1 MESSAARSGS
11 FTFGKSVILAL
22 TAMFLVAVQ
31 EEAHGYA
38 NSPASLTG
46 RTNKSGGAGCASCHG
61 ASADGTITVV
71 ISGPTALNK
80 GQLGLY
86 TVTASKSGIA
96 DATKMGLAVASSDSN
111 PLTTV
116 TANTVITS
124 EEMIHASG
132 GGALN
137 TTSGGSASYQFNYTM
152 PAGAAVGS
160 SHTLYAVSALSFTGW
175 NHATNF
181 TVFTRPVAPISV
193 TPSNAT
199 SGSVDL
205 AWSGTG
211 PEYRV
216 VYKTGASAPT
226 TPTDGTT
233 LDLGAATSTTV
244 NSLAASTQYSFAVSS
259 KPPAKVLR
267 LHHGRDHHGDDDR
280 RSRTARHVNAG
291 SGTNAG
297 ACTNSASPCKTIT
310 YAMSQASSGTPGD
323 TINVAA
329 GTYNA
334 ALGEAFP
341 IVMKSGVQLFGDGGT
356 AVVDATGANNRV
368 FNVLGCNNTTII
380 EGFTIMGGLRQPAAD
395 GSNSV
400 GGAILIDSASSVRV
414 RANVFAGNEARG
426 YAGNNGGSFPSGGQ
440 AYGGAIYIN
449 AGSTPTIVNNVF
461 KSNIVRGGHGVDYF
475 GSSTN
480 GGSGGDGTGGA
491 ISGAGGSIANNTF
504 YGNKAIGG
512 SGGFSLNGAGGNG
525 GGAHSGAVDSSGANV
540 YDNIFAAND
549 ATRGTGGTGG
559 SSSGVS
565 GFAAYGSLQQRG
577 DGEQQPVLPEHGG
590 QRARRRRHIWHG
602 FRARRSAVPLD
613 AVQRSHRRELAR
625 EGPRGIQHRLDHD
638 RL

>member
-1 MESSAARSGS
+1 M
-11 FTFGKSVILAL
+11 
-22 TAMFLVAVQ
+22 
-31 EEAHGYA
+31 
-38 NSPASLTG
+38 
-46 RTNKSGGAGCASCHG
+46 
-61 ASADGTITVV
+61 
-71 ISGPTALNK
+71 
-80 GQLGLY
+80 
-86 TVTASKSGIA
+86 
-96 DATKMGLAVASSDSN
+96 
-111 PLTTV
+111 

-181 TVFTRPVAPISV
+181 TVSTRPVAPTSV

-244 NSLAASTQYSFAVSS
+244 NSLAASTQYSFAVFS
-259 KPPAKVLR
+259 KLSGQSVF
-267 LHHGRDHHGDDDR
+267 
-280 RSRTARHVNAG
+280 STTAATTTATTTAAVVATRYVNAG

-310 YAMSQASSGTPGD
+310 YAMSQASSGTPA
-323 TINVAA
+323 TRSTPPPAPTMRRSA
-329 GTYNA
+329 KRS
-334 ALGEAFP
+334 L

-380 EGFTIMGGLRQPAAD
+380 EGFTIAGGLRQPAAD

-400 GGAILIDSASSVRV
+400 GGAILIDSVLGPRARQRV
-414 RANVFAGNEARG
+414 RG
-426 YAGNNGGSFPSGGQ
+426 
-440 AYGGAIYIN
+440 
-449 AGSTPTIVNNVF
+449 
-461 KSNIVRGGHGVDYF
+461 
-475 GSSTN
+475 
-480 GGSGGDGTGGA
+480 
-491 ISGAGGSIANNTF
+491 
-504 YGNKAIGG
+504 
-512 SGGFSLNGAGGNG
+512 
-525 GGAHSGAVDSSGANV
+525 
-540 YDNIFAAND
+540 
-549 ATRGTGGTGG
+549 
-559 SSSGVS
+559 
-565 GFAAYGSLQQRG
+565 
-577 DGEQQPVLPEHGG
+577 
-590 QRARRRRHIWHG
+590 
-602 FRARRSAVPLD
+602 
-613 AVQRSHRRELAR
+613 
-625 EGPRGIQHRLDHD
+625 
-638 RL
+638 